1 LSGGD
6 TPQRH
11 MNRLLDAMFNTFR
24 GLAYALRT
32 ETAFQQEAVVFVLAV
47 PIGWFVAPSV
57 AWYVAMLGVLLTVMA
72 VELLNTAIE
81 KLADHVTP
89 ERHPSIGRV
98 KDYGSAAVA
107 CVLLLAGLVWLAAL
121 ATRAGLL

>member
-1 LSGGD
+1 MK
-6 TPQRH
+6 RI
-11 MNRLLDAMFNTFR
+11 LDATLNTFR
-24 GLAYALRT
+24 GLAVALRT
-32 ETAFQQEAVVFVLAV
+32 ETAFRQEVAIFVLAIPV
-47 PIGWFVAPSV
+47 GWFVAPTIT
-57 AWYVAMLGVLLTVMA
+57 WYVAMLGALLVVLT

-107 CVLLLAGLVWLAAL
+107 CALVLTGLVWLAAI
-121 ATRAGLL
+121 ATRVGVI

>member
-1 LSGGD
+1 
-6 TPQRH
+6 
-11 MNRLLDAMFNTFR
+11 MNRLLDATLNTFR

-32 ETAFQQEAVVFVLAV
+32 ETAFQQEAVVFLIALPV
-47 PIGWFVAPSV
+47 GWFIAPTV
-57 AWYVAMLGVLLTVMA
+57 PWYVAMLGSLLLVMA
-72 VELLNTAIE
+72 IELLNTAIE

-107 CVLLLAGLVWLAAL
+107 CALLLAGLVWLAAL
-121 ATRAGLL
+121 AARTGLL